1 MCLWLQG
8 LLWWIYFFTLQAWL
22 PFDLAVKLNHTL
34 LSVFLHIASQVWV
47 KLSDC
52 WTHWLSVFKSQMS
65 TSNRGMFTAHYKK
78 HYVDSEKKQYFHFVW
93 LGAEGERHRHGEKTW
108 RRETRHI
115 DLKGFSPYIAVRS
128 TLQPPLEREHVV
140 NTSSSGQSLLSDF
153 TLTGCIRACNQK
165 LRRCFKNVNE
175 CWKNPRQFF
184 QFISFFWSIANPT
197 LWE

>member
-8 LLWWIYFFTLQAWL
+8 LLWWIYFFPLQAWL
-22 PFDLAVKLNHTL
+22 PFDLAVVLFEAKPH
-34 LSVFLHIASQVWV
+34 SVFLLLHIASQVWV

-52 WTHWLSVFKSQMS
+52 WTPWLSVCGMFKSQMS

-78 HYVDSEKKQYFHFVW
+78 HYVDSEKNNISTALFDW
-93 LGAEGERHRHGEKTW
+93 GAEGERHRHGEKTW

-165 LRRCFKNVNE
+165 LRCCFKNVNE
-175 CWKNPRQFF
+175 C
-184 QFISFFWSIANPT
+184 
-197 LWE
+197 

>member
-1 MCLWLQG
+1 M
-8 LLWWIYFFTLQAWL
+8 
-22 PFDLAVKLNHTL
+22 K
-34 LSVFLHIASQVWV
+34 
-47 KLSDC
+47 
-52 WTHWLSVFKSQMS
+52 
-65 TSNRGMFTAHYKK
+65 
-78 HYVDSEKKQYFHFVW
+78 KKQYFHCFVW

-184 QFISFFWSIANPT
+184 QFISFFDRLPIQHYETLLWLHSVHLWSLQRYCLHVVWYFSQATRNLFACNPKQKQCQEAWKKEKSKCI
-197 LWE
+197 LARNSFH

>member
-1 MCLWLQG
+1 M
-8 LLWWIYFFTLQAWL
+8 
-22 PFDLAVKLNHTL
+22 K
-34 LSVFLHIASQVWV
+34 
-47 KLSDC
+47 
-52 WTHWLSVFKSQMS
+52 
-65 TSNRGMFTAHYKK
+65 
-78 HYVDSEKKQYFHFVW
+78 KKQYFLCFVW

-165 LRRCFKNVNE
+165 LRRCFKNVNVG
-175 CWKNPRQFF
+175 KTLV
-184 QFISFFWSIANPT
+184 SFFSLFLFLIDCQSHIMRVNALTALCSLMIIAEILFACGLIFQPGHS
-197 LWE
+197 

>member
-1 MCLWLQG
+1 
-8 LLWWIYFFTLQAWL
+8 
-22 PFDLAVKLNHTL
+22 
-34 LSVFLHIASQVWV
+34 
-47 KLSDC
+47 
-52 WTHWLSVFKSQMS
+52 MS

-78 HYVDSEKKQYFHFVW
+78 HYVDSEKKQYFQSFVW

-184 QFISFFWSIANPT
+184 QFISFFDRLPIQHYESKCFDCTLFTYDHCRDIVCMWSDISARPLVTCLHAIQSKNSARKHEKRKN
-197 LWE
+197 LNVS